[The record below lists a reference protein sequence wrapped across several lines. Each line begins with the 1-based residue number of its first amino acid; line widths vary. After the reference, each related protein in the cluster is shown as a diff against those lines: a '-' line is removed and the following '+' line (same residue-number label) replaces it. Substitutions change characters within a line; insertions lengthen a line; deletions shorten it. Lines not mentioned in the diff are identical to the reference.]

1 MSKEAQLAA
10 LQDKLREALESEEF
24 ERAAKLRDDIKRL
37 SQNN

>member
-1 MSKEAQLAA
+1 